1 MQKLQK
7 NYDALLQMYGEK
19 AEEAE
24 ELKLD
29 LLDVKAMYRSQ
40 VMCCLCFTL
49 YINQCLV
56 KLHLLDFY
64 FDEMNCYSVGPYWI

>member
-1 MQKLQK
+1 MYFLQKLQK

-40 VMCCLCFTL
+40 VLLWPHT
-49 YINQCLV
+49 YIDNCAYIYLIAR
-56 KLHLLDFY
+56 FY
-64 FDEMNCYSVGPYWI
+64 HVDP

>member
-1 MQKLQK
+1 
-7 NYDALLQMYGEK
+7 MYGEK

-40 VMCCLCFTL
+40 VMNHKFT
-49 YINQCLV
+49 IV
-56 KLHLLDFY
+56 FSTTK
-64 FDEMNCYSVGPYWI
+64 M

>member
-1 MQKLQK
+1 
-7 NYDALLQMYGEK
+7 MYGEK

-40 VMCCLCFTL
+40 VMDLATKSPDDNEQL
-49 YINQCLV
+49 SY
-56 KLHLLDFY
+56 D
-64 FDEMNCYSVGPYWI
+64 

>member
-1 MQKLQK
+1 
-7 NYDALLQMYGEK
+7 MYGEK

-40 VMCCLCFTL
+40 VIILLCVMFISSTVVVVTDWRATEQTKM
-49 YINQCLV
+49 IN
-56 KLHLLDFY
+56 
-64 FDEMNCYSVGPYWI
+64 YSHYVY

>member
-1 MQKLQK
+1 MYIHIVFSECVTKDWMRNYVSCYMQKLQK

-40 VMCCLCFTL
+40 VMCCMCF
-49 YINQCLV
+49 IVC
-56 KLHLLDFY
+56 
-64 FDEMNCYSVGPYWI
+64 

>member
-1 MQKLQK
+1 MDPYEEYRSCYCIGCMCTLSHVPLILQKLQK

-40 VMCCLCFTL
+40 VM
-49 YINQCLV
+49 
-56 KLHLLDFY
+56 D
-64 FDEMNCYSVGPYWI
+64 

>member
-1 MQKLQK
+1 MGYNFELQKLQK

-40 VMCCLCFTL
+40 VMDIAFVLEPN
-49 YINQCLV
+49 YINSVSLS
-56 KLHLLDFY
+56 L
-64 FDEMNCYSVGPYWI
+64 NNYSSL